1 MPSSPHNASLIPS
14 THCCLLTHTHCPPPH
29 PPTRTR
35 THTSQ
40 ERANLAEQ
48 TLRQREGVLAEKERF
63 QSEVQ
68 HLSQGLQQLAR
79 ETSTA
84 VAADGKLAEQLAA
97 AQAQL
102 FAEKQRRADAECEAQ
117 VNGGGGRRR
126 WTADGGG
133 VWDAASDHTVSNGQ
147 YRPDVPALPLIP
159 CPPAAR
165 VRPPTNT
172 PRLAPAGAQG
182 AR

>member
-1 MPSSPHNASLIPS
+1 MQFDCLGGLPLPEAS
-14 THCCLLTHTHCPPPH
+14 CCQRLACSRH
-29 PPTRTR
+29 PPMPP
-35 THTSQ
+35 THPCSHPQ